1 VRIDQFVPGFA
12 PHDAIGNHVLQI
24 RRVLR
29 EAGFESDI
37 YGEWIVGPY
46 RHEARPWTESPT
58 SGRDR
63 IFLYHASTHSDM
75 VGWLIE
81 RAEEGG
87 RLLSDYHNI
96 TPSSYYTRWM
106 PEGAAS
112 MVEARR
118 ELVAAAPHVE
128 LALADSRFN
137 EEELIEVGYRR
148 TATCRLLVDLESYHD
163 PPDRRT
169 FNRLRRRR
177 DAGGATWIFV
187 GRVAPN
193 KCQHDVMAA
202 FAVYRRLFDPEAR
215 LTLVGGV
222 AAPRYLRALQML
234 AGDLELGDSV
244 EMLDSL
250 SHAELLAHFAVAD
263 VFVCLSEH
271 EGFCVPL
278 LEAMEIGVPT
288 VSYAAAAIPETVAAT
303 GVLLADKDPLE
314 VAAAVAEL
322 LADETRAR
330 RLVEAGRERAA
341 TFALKPTSA
350 HLLET
355 LTTQIGL
362 APRR

>member
-1 VRIDQFVPGFA
+1 VRIDQLVPGFA
-12 PHDAIGNHVLQI
+12 PYDAIGNHVLQI

-29 EAGFESDI
+29 EAGIESDI
-37 YGEWIVGPY
+37 YGE
-46 RHEARPWTESPT
+46 
-58 SGRDR
+58 
-63 IFLYHASTHSDM
+63 
-75 VGWLIE
+75 
-81 RAEEGG
+81 
-87 RLLSDYHNI
+87 
-96 TPSSYYTRWM
+96 WM

-112 MVEARR
+112 MVEARN
-118 ELVAAAPHVE
+118 ELVALAPYVE

-137 EEELIEVGYRR
+137 EEELIEVGYRP
-148 TATCRLLVDLESYHD
+148 TATCRLLVDLERYHD

-202 FAVYRRLFDPEAR
+202 FAVYRRLFDPDAR

-234 AGDLELGDSV
+234 AADLELGDSV

-250 SHAELLAHFAVAD
+250 SDAELLAHFAVAD

-288 VSYAAAAIPETVAAT
+288 VAYAAAAIPETVGDT

-314 VAAAVAEL
+314 VAGAVAEL
-322 LADETRAR
+322 LGDETRAR
-330 RLVEAGRERAA
+330 RLVDAGRIRAGD
-341 TFALKPTSA
+341 FALKRTSA

-355 LTTQIGL
+355 LTAQIDRT
-362 APRR
+362 P

>member
-1 VRIDQFVPGFA
+1 MRIDQFVPGFA

-46 RHEARPWTESPT
+46 RNEARPFALGPT

-63 IFLYHASTHSDM
+63 VFLYHASTHSDM
-75 VGWLIE
+75 VPWLID

-87 RLLSDYHNI
+87 RVFSDYHNI
-96 TPSSYYTRWM
+96 TPGSYYTRWM
-106 PEGAAS
+106 PDGAAS
-112 MVEARR
+112 MVEARN
-118 ELVAAAPHVE
+118 ELVAMAPHVE

-148 TATCRLLVDLESYHD
+148 TATCRLLVDLERYHD

-169 FNRLRRRR
+169 LHRLRRRAA
-177 DAGGATWIFV
+177 AGGATWLFV

-202 FAVYRRLFDPEAR
+202 FAVYRRLFDPDAR
-215 LTLVGGV
+215 LSLVGGI

-234 AGDLELGDSV
+234 AVDLELGDSV
-244 EMLDSL
+244 EMVDGLN
-250 SHAELLAHFAVAD
+250 HAELLAHFAVAD

-288 VSYAAAAIPETVAAT
+288 VAYAAAAIPETVGDT

-314 VAAAVAEL
+314 VACAVADL

-330 RLVEAGRERAA
+330 SLVEAGRARAGD
-341 TFALKPTSA
+341 FALKRTSA
-350 HLLET
+350 QLLET
-355 LTTQIGL
+355 VTAQVAL
-362 APRR
+362 AP